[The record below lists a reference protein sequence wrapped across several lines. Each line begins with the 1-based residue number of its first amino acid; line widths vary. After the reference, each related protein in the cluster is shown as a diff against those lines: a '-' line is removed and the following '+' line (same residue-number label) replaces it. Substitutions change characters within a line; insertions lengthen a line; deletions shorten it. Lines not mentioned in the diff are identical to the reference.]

1 MFSAKHNYIK
11 FTCVRFTVIVSD
23 NLSFGAI
30 KSGHGLSFI
39 GFDRTFIQNLKPSV
53 GLTVTLRC
61 LRIFCVFL
69 VHTVSSSCVTMN
81 SIKMKKLIFDC
92 PKISSCMYLDSILF
106 RSTFYN
112 YGALGHCIV

>member
-1 MFSAKHNYIK
+1 MCKI
-11 FTCVRFTVIVSD
+11 TVIVSD
-23 NLSFGAI
+23 NLSFEAI

-81 SIKMKKLIFDC
+81 SIIMKKVVDTTMIFDC
-92 PKISSCMYLDSILF
+92 LNISSCMYVDSILF
-106 RSTFYN
+106 CSTFNN
-112 YGALGHCIV
+112 YGALGHCVV